1 VLSSFLADPAA
12 ARRLPYMQDLPQEQ
26 FDMWMQRIA
35 RLLERYKKLVG
46 DMHRAGV
53 EFLAGTDMGPNTAVP
68 PGLGLHDELALLV
81 EAGFTPLEALQTA
94 TRNPAGYFGKLQDM
108 GTVEP
113 GKLADMILLDSDPL
127 EDIRNTRR
135 IRMVVLRGRV
145 AISK

>member
-1 VLSSFLADPAA
+1 
-12 ARRLPYMQDLPQEQ
+12 
-26 FDMWMQRIA
+26 
-35 RLLERYKKLVG
+35 
-46 DMHRAGV
+46 
-53 EFLAGTDMGPNTAVP
+53 
-68 PGLGLHDELALLV
+68 
-81 EAGFTPLEALQTA
+81 LQTA